1 MRRNHN
7 LVRLRARKKRLN
19 PGVAIMKN
27 QELNAHGCP
36 LRNQN
41 GDSSIKNFAAII
53 DRLSPELRRAF
64 EDERRQRRAEYE
76 QHVKRFGYRT

>member
-1 MRRNHN
+1 MNH
-7 LVRLRARKKRLN
+7 
-19 PGVAIMKN
+19 
-27 QELNAHGCP
+27 QERNAHGCP
-36 LRNQN
+36 LRNQT
-41 GDSSIKNFAAII
+41 GESSINNFVAIL